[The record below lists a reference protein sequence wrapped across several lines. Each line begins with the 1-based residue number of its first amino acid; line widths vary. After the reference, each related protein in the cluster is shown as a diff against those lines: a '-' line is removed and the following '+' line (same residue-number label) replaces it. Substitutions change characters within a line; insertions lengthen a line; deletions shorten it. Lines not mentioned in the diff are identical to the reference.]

1 MRILVV
7 EDEKKVA
14 KALRDGLE
22 AHHYDVDV
30 AATGEDGFFLVG
42 QETYD
47 LVLLDLMLPK
57 RDGLEVLTALRRRG
71 LQTPVLVL
79 TAKDTVEDRVQ
90 GLDLG
95 ADDYLVKPFAFPELL
110 ARIRALL
117 RRGRPDQVLK
127 LHEGDLEMDL
137 VTRRVTRAGRVLEL
151 TAKEFD
157 LLEYLL
163 RHHGH
168 VVAREMLARDVSSA
182 VSPRAEMGK
191 AGHRVEELGRFRSS
205 GA

>member
-1 MRILVV
+1 
-7 EDEKKVA
+7 
-14 KALRDGLE
+14 
-22 AHHYDVDV
+22 
-30 AATGEDGFFLVG
+30 
-42 QETYD
+42 
-47 LVLLDLMLPK
+47 
-57 RDGLEVLTALRRRG
+57 
-71 LQTPVLVL
+71 
-79 TAKDTVEDRVQ
+79 
-90 GLDLG
+90 
-95 ADDYLVKPFAFPELL
+95 VKPFAFPELL